1 MATTHFEDFST
12 GQVIELGSVT
22 LTQKAIIDFA
32 TQFDPQPFH
41 IDPAA
46 AVNSSFGSLI
56 ASGWHTGSLWM
67 RLYADTVLDGADS
80 RGSSVIDTT
89 PSTKDP
95 TRGTVLTEGAM
106 TNQNGVVVMSMR
118 SHGLFGRRT
127 S

>member
-1 MATTHFEDFST
+1 MEKLRWWAPVRPGD
-12 GQVIELGSVT
+12 T
-22 LTQKAIIDFA
+22 LIGTI
-32 TQFDPQPFH
+32 T
-41 IDPAA
+41 
-46 AVNSSFGSLI
+46 
-56 ASGWHTGSLWM
+56 
-67 RLYADTVLDGADS
+67 
-80 RGSSVIDTT
+80 VIDNT